1 MDRGAD
7 LRDKI
12 IKIMLESEA
21 EFISGEEISKIL
33 GISRTAVW
41 KHINNLKGQGYE
53 IESINKKGYR
63 LKEKPMDILTE
74 QNITYLLDTKF
85 IGKSIIH
92 FDTINSTN
100 TYAKNIGSESKDGTV
115 VISEEQ
121 SKGRGRVGR
130 IWHSK
135 KHEGI
140 WMSIILKPDISPM
153 EAPFITLI
161 AGASVV
167 TALNKLGIESYIK
180 WPNDIIINRKKI
192 CGILTELSAEIERV
206 NYIVVG
212 IGINVKSIEFDEEIS
227 NVATSIYKEGYKVTR
242 VDIVKNI
249 LEEFE
254 KLYVKYIFEGNK
266 DDVLDICREKSA
278 IVGKKVYAIKGNQ
291 KEYVE
296 CLDINEDGN
305 LIVRKENG
313 EIIEIMSGEIS
324 IRGEK
329 GYV

>member
-1 MDRGAD
+1 MLK

-12 IKIMLESEA
+12 IKIMLNSDY
-21 EFISGEEISKIL
+21 EFISGEEISKLL
-33 GISRTAVW
+33 GISRAAVW
-41 KHINNLKGQGYE
+41 KHIKNLKEQGYE

-63 LKEKPMDILTE
+63 LKEKPMDILTQ
-74 QNITYLLDTKF
+74 QNIIHLLNTGF
-85 IGKSIIH
+85 IGRNIIH
-92 FDTINSTN
+92 FDTIDSTN
-100 TYAKNIGSESKDGTV
+100 TYAKSIGYDSCDGTV

-121 SKGRGRVGR
+121 TSGRGRIGR
-130 IWHSK
+130 LWHSK

-140 WMSIILKPDISPM
+140 WMSIILKPDITPM

-167 TALNKLGIESYIK
+167 KALSNLGIESYIK
-180 WPNDIIINRKKI
+180 WPNDLIINGKKV

-212 IGINVKSIEFDEEIS
+212 IGINVKSIEFDNEIS
-227 NVATSIYKEGYKVTR
+227 KVATSIFKEGYEVTR

-254 KLYVKYIFEGNK
+254 HLYKDYIHGGNK
-266 DDVLDICREKSA
+266 EAVLEICRNKSA
-278 IVGKKVYAIKGNQ
+278 VVGKKVYAIKGNQ
-291 KEYVE
+291 KEFVE

-305 LIVRKENG
+305 LIVKNE
-313 EIIEIMSGEIS
+313 
-324 IRGEK
+324 
-329 GYV
+329 

>member
-1 MDRGAD
+1 M
-7 LRDKI
+7 RDKI
-12 IKIMLESEA
+12 IKIMLNSDY
-21 EFISGEEISKIL
+21 EFISGEEISKLL
-33 GISRTAVW
+33 GISRAAVW
-41 KHINNLKGQGYE
+41 KHIKNLKEQGYE

-63 LKEKPMDILTE
+63 LKEKPMDILTQ
-74 QNITYLLDTKF
+74 QNIIHLLNTGF
-85 IGKSIIH
+85 IGRNIIH
-92 FDTINSTN
+92 FDTIDSTN
-100 TYAKNIGSESKDGTV
+100 TYAKSIGYDSCDGTV

-121 SKGRGRVGR
+121 TSGRGRIGR
-130 IWHSK
+130 LWHSK

-140 WMSIILKPDISPM
+140 WMSIILKPDITPM

-167 TALNKLGIESYIK
+167 KALSNLGIESYIK
-180 WPNDIIINRKKI
+180 WPNDLIINGKKV

-212 IGINVKSIEFDEEIS
+212 IGINVKSIEFDNEIS
-227 NVATSIYKEGYKVTR
+227 KVATSIFKEGYEVTR

-254 KLYVKYIFEGNK
+254 HLYKDYIHGGNK
-266 DDVLDICREKSA
+266 EAVLEICRNKSA
-278 IVGKKVYAIKGNQ
+278 VVGKKVYAIKGNQ
-291 KEYVE
+291 KEFVE

-305 LIVRKENG
+305 LIVKNEKG
-313 EIIEIMSGEIS
+313 DVKEIMSGEIS